1 MATRLSWIERLARF
15 GYAAKGA
22 VYFIVGL
29 LAMQVAFG
37 IGGKAAGTG
46 GALQTIVMQPFG
58 KFLLSAVAVGLIGYV
73 IWRFTQA
80 LIDPEHQGR
89 DMKRI
94 VKRLG
99 YAFSGLSYVGLALS
113 AVQIVIGSGG
123 NDSSWMQDWTAGLL
137 AQPFGQWLVGIIGV
151 IVVGV
156 GLSYIYGAYTTNFRE
171 QLKLAEM
178 SIAQIKWATRIG
190 RVGIAARGIGF
201 GIIGLLVIQA
211 AFQSDPG
218 EVQGLGGALETL
230 AEETVGQW
238 ILGVVAVGLLAYA
251 LHMLVT
257 ARYRRIV
264 TR

>member
-1 MATRLSWIERLARF
+1 MATRSSWIEQIARF
-15 GYAAKGA
+15 GYASKGA

-37 IGGKAAGTG
+37 IDGKAAGTG
-46 GALQTIVMQPFG
+46 GALQTIVIQPFG
-58 KFLLSAVAVGLIGYV
+58 KFLLSVVAVGLMGYV

-80 LIDPEHQGR
+80 LVDPEHQGR
-89 DMKRI
+89 EAKRV

-99 YAFSGLSYVGLALS
+99 YAFSGLSYLGLALS
-113 AVQIVIGSGG
+113 AVQIVIGSDG
-123 NDSSWMQDWTAGLL
+123 NDSSWRQDWTAGLL

-151 IVVGV
+151 IVFGV
-156 GLSYIYGAYTTNFRE
+156 GLSYIYGAYSTNFRE

-178 SIAQIKWATRIG
+178 NSVQVKWATRIG

-230 AEETVGQW
+230 AEEPVGQW
-238 ILGVVAVGLLAYA
+238 ILGVVAVGLVTYA
-251 LHMLVT
+251 FHMLVT

>member
-1 MATRLSWIERLARF
+1 MATRPSWIEMIARF

-22 VYFIVGL
+22 VYFIIGL

-37 IGGKAAGTG
+37 IGKEAAGTG
-46 GALQTIVMQPFG
+46 SALQTIVTQPFG
-58 KFLLSAVAVGLIGYV
+58 KFLLTVVAVGLMGYV

-89 DMKRI
+89 DAKRA

-113 AVQIVIGSGG
+113 AVQIIIGSDG
-123 NDSSWMQDWTAGLL
+123 NDSSWRQDWTAGLL
-137 AQPFGQWLVGIIGV
+137 AQPFGQWLVGIIGAIV
-151 IVVGV
+151 IGI
-156 GLSYIYGAYTTNFRE
+156 GLIYIYGAYITNFRE

-178 SIAQIKWATRIG
+178 SNTQVKWATRIG

-211 AFQSDPG
+211 ALQSDPG

-230 AEETVGQW
+230 AEEPVGQW
-238 ILGVVAVGLLAYA
+238 ILGIVAVGLVAYA

-257 ARYRRIV
+257 ARYRRIA

>member
-1 MATRLSWIERLARF
+1 MPTRSSWIQQIARF

-22 VYFIVGL
+22 VYFVVGL

-46 GALQTIVMQPFG
+46 GALQTIVIQPFG
-58 KFLLSAVAVGLIGYV
+58 KFLLSVVAVGLMGYV

-80 LIDPEHQGR
+80 VIDPEHQGT
-89 DMKRI
+89 DAKRV

-123 NDSSWMQDWTAGLL
+123 NNSTWIQDWAAGLL
-137 AQPFGQWLVGIIGV
+137 AQPFGQWLVGIIGA

-178 SIAQIKWATRIG
+178 SKAQIKWATRIG

-201 GIIGLLVIQA
+201 GVIGLLVIQA

-264 TR
+264 AR